1 MIGAMEM
8 NWLALSFAILLF
20 VGTAPAKG
28 EERAAPQAGS
38 GEAAAFVDAS
48 EPAEPII
55 LAAAPMDVPELI
67 SDDTPEHKPERQ
79 AEVESKPAWR
89 RALPLFGDVARE
101 RGYELPLPFGVTA
114 NFMYIN
120 TDFKVDSISIG
131 LGGAPP
137 AEVSFLDFDE
147 DRASAKTTTM
157 RFDAWLLPFLNVY
170 GVVGYTWANSA
181 LDVTIPIGPDPTPIH
196 VDFESDGITYGGGGT
211 LVGGYQNVFAMV
223 DGNYT
228 FTNFDQF
235 DSKIS
240 KWVVSGRVGL
250 SGRLGP
256 VKGQVWVGTMVIDN
270 ELTLTGTLRTGIG
283 LVDPV
288 RFKVEQSNEHPW
300 NALVGGQWE
309 ISQSVHL
316 MLEGGFDHR
325 MSVLIATG
333 YRF

>member
-1 MIGAMEM
+1 MKMTRM
-8 NWLALSFAILLF
+8 ALSIAILLF
-20 VGTAPAKG
+20 VGSAAAQ
-28 EERAAPQAGS
+28 EEAHAVPRVGS

-55 LAAAPMDVPELI
+55 LAAAPMDVPEFI

-114 NFMYIN
+114 NFMYID

-181 LDVTIPIGPDPTPIH
+181 LDSRFPSAPTP
-196 VDFESDGITYGGGGT
+196 
-211 LVGGYQNVFAMV
+211 
-223 DGNYT
+223 
-228 FTNFDQF
+228 
-235 DSKIS
+235 
-240 KWVVSGRVGL
+240 
-250 SGRLGP
+250 P
-256 VKGQVWVGTMVIDN
+256 
-270 ELTLTGTLRTGIG
+270 
-283 LVDPV
+283 
-288 RFKVEQSNEHPW
+288 
-300 NALVGGQWE
+300 
-309 ISQSVHL
+309 
-316 MLEGGFDHR
+316 
-325 MSVLIATG
+325 
-333 YRF
+333 

>member
-1 MIGAMEM
+1 M
-8 NWLALSFAILLF
+8 NRLVLSFAVLLF
-20 VGTAPAKG
+20 VVSASAKG
-28 EERAAPQAGS
+28 EARAVPQAGS

-55 LAAAPMDVPELI
+55 LAAAPMDTPEFI
-67 SDDTPEHKPERQ
+67 PDDTPERKAERQ
-79 AEVESKPAWR
+79 AELESGPAWR
-89 RALPLFGDVARE
+89 RVLPLFGAAARE

-114 NFMYIN
+114 NFMYID

-137 AEVSFLDFDE
+137 AEVSFLDFNE
-147 DRASAKTTTM
+147 DRASAKITTM
-157 RFDAWLLPFLNVY
+157 RFDAWLLPFFNVY

-196 VDFESDGITYGGGGT
+196 VEFKSEGITYGGGAT
-211 LVGGYQNVFAMV
+211 LVGGYRNVFAML
-223 DGNYT
+223 DANYT
-228 FTNFDQF
+228 FTDFDQF

-240 KWVVSGRVGL
+240 KWVVSGRVGV
-250 SGRLGP
+250 SGRLGS
-256 VKGQVWVGTMVIDN
+256 VKGQLWVGTMVIEN
-270 ELTLTGTLRTGIG
+270 ELTLSGTLRTGIG
-283 LVDPV
+283 PVDPV

-309 ISQSVHL
+309 ISQSVNL
-316 MLEGGFDHR
+316 MLEAGFGHR
-325 MSVLIATG
+325 MSVLVATG